1 VLIVL
6 AVVVVLGGGAGAY
19 FLFVKSG
26 PGPAGR
32 YVAQPACTKLS
43 AAPYK
48 FVGSPAAMEDGA
60 LKENC
65 TANLGNEPT
74 DGSAIVEVDIY
85 PGQGGVGN
93 AQRNTVGDSQTV
105 PGTGFENP
113 LNATYQAATVA
124 GNYCAFDYYRSN
136 EYVQI
141 GFNYVAG
148 VRGRDDCV
156 SVTLPYVKQLYS
168 QIG

>member
-1 VLIVL
+1 MLIVL
-6 AVVVVLGGGAGAY
+6 AVVVVLGGGTAAY

-26 PGPAGR
+26 PSPAGR
-32 YVAQPACTKLS
+32 YAVQPACTKLS
-43 AAPYK
+43 APPYR
-48 FVGSPAAMEDGA
+48 FVGSPAAMDDGA

-85 PGQGGVGN
+85 PGQGGVGI
-93 AQRNTVGDSQTV
+93 AQRDTIGDSQTV

-124 GNYCAFDYYRSN
+124 GNYCSFDYYRSN
-136 EYVQI
+136 EYVEI

-148 VRGRDDCV
+148 VHSRDDCV
-156 SVTLPYVKQLYS
+156 SVALPYVKQLYS